1 MKSAHSEDFK
11 TDLTFDIWPSRIWK
25 NWGQTRGHF
34 HFSHEYVRYYPFSA
48 VVTTLLDFQSI
59 ILTSCFTFFDIFIT
73 NDQAF
78 TPKNAT
84 DIDFFQFFVEI
95 TQKNDFKLPENV
107 KTENDP
113 WCLWPQFFQLQLGQM
128 SKVRSVLKSSEQADF
143 KTDLPFWIWWR
154 FEVVIAKKRK
164 C

>member
-1 MKSAHSEDFK
+1 MV
-11 TDLTFDIWPSRIWK
+11 LRISK
-25 NWGQTRGHF
+25 LSLILNFGQVEAEILGLNHIRGHF
-34 HFSHEYVRYYPFSA
+34 HFSHEYVSYYPFSA

-59 ILTSCFTFFDIFIT
+59 ILTSCLTFFDIFIT

-113 WCLWPQFFQLQLGQM
+113 WCL
-128 SKVRSVLKSSEQADF
+128 
-143 KTDLPFWIWWR
+143 
-154 FEVVIAKKRK
+154 
-164 C
+164 